1 VSFLYLLGLVV
12 SISGMVVLDRR
23 FGLFFWRDAR
33 RAAVVYVIGMTSF
46 LAWDLAGIRAGIFF
60 RGETQILTGLQV
72 APELPIEEL
81 FFLTLLIFSGMN
93 LFGAGELL
101 FERRTRVVSESA
113 EHFPMRSGSGE
124 EGR

>member
-1 VSFLYLLGLVV
+1 MSFLYLLGLTV
-12 SISGMVVLDRR
+12 SIFGMVVLDRR

-33 RAAVVYVIGMTSF
+33 RAVVVYVVGMVGF
-46 LAWDLAGIRAGIFF
+46 LAWDVAGIEAGIFF

-72 APELPIEEL
+72 APELPVEEL

-101 FERRTRVVSESA
+101 WERRSRSA
-113 EHFPMRSGSGE
+113 GSGSRSAAS
-124 EGR
+124 EGDAR

>member
-1 VSFLYLLGLVV
+1 MSFLYLLGLVV
-12 SISGMVVLDRR
+12 SIFGMVVLDRR

-33 RAAVVYVIGMTSF
+33 RALVVYAIGMASF
-46 LAWDLAGIRAGIFF
+46 LAWDLAGIEAGIFF
-60 RGETQILTGLQV
+60 RGETRILTGLQV

-101 FERRTRVVSESA
+101 FERRRRVGETASTQRSTRTA
-113 EHFPMRSGSGE
+113 PGE
-124 EGR
+124 ETR